1 MRTKNAVIYIHG
13 KSGNVKEANHYKKF
27 FSDKYEVI
35 GFDYKSKFPWEA
47 KTEFPKFFASIALRY
62 SEIFLV
68 ANSIGAYYS
77 MLSLANNPIKKAM
90 FISPIV
96 DMEKLILDMMAW
108 SNVSE
113 EQLYKEKVIATS
125 FGEVLSW
132 EYLSYVRNNPI
143 VWNIPTGSLYAEND
157 NMTSMDTI
165 MKFANKIGAN
175 LTVMKN
181 GEHWFHTEEQ
191 IIFLDNWFKKFI

>member
-13 KSGNVKEANHYKKF
+13 KSGNVEEANHYKKF

-77 MLSLANNPIKKAM
+77 MLSLANNLLKKLCL
-90 FISPIV
+90 FRQSSI
-96 DMEKLILDMMAW
+96 W
-108 SNVSE
+108 
-113 EQLYKEKVIATS
+113 
-125 FGEVLSW
+125 
-132 EYLSYVRNNPI
+132 
-143 VWNIPTGSLYAEND
+143 
-157 NMTSMDTI
+157 
-165 MKFANKIGAN
+165 
-175 LTVMKN
+175 KN
-181 GEHWFHTEEQ
+181 
-191 IIFLDNWFKKFI
+191 